1 MMRSR
6 VTLAHIDAAAMT
18 NSLPSPLITDV
29 PAKDVTKI
37 KWGVR
42 AGGYESLARGGVE
55 RVHEWAEDASAG
67 GICGQQQC

>member
-29 PAKDVTKI
+29 PAKDVTG
-37 KWGVR
+37 GVR
-42 AGGYESLARGGVE
+42 AGCYESLARGGME
-55 RVHEWAEDASAG
+55 RVHEWGEDASAG
-67 GICGQQQC
+67 GTCGRQQC